1 MESEFGS
8 IYSPMDQASQVIMP
22 ATQSIQE
29 ELSKLS
35 RKLTTLDVEE
45 DVHWK
50 TAGLLTILFG
60 HDGRTL
66 ETTGRTDDCF

>member
-1 MESEFGS
+1 
-8 IYSPMDQASQVIMP
+8 MDQASQEIMS
-22 ATQSIQE
+22 ATQSIQK

-35 RKLTTLDVEE
+35 CQLTKLDVEE

-60 HDGRTL
+60 HDGRNP
-66 ETTGRTDDCF
+66 RNHWQN